1 MEKMRDEA
9 ASVGKFL
16 LSLDVKSRRTQ
27 LIVEQQTEAG
37 PKKKAVNCNYILGT
51 NLHVAVLTHKE
62 EIMKLVPTMNSHKSF
77 NNLTGIMDSCQ
88 LISGLISFNVMNRV
102 IPNRM
107 QYSDPQD
114 PGAKKPK
121 SCEILPMEHMRVDPT
136 GFYIFQLQE
145 EGAKTRTTLWLVL
158 GVALAFFFLLFR
170 VWPEWLKMGVWYLSW
185 YTLVFLISMAI
196 IRAIV
201 WFAIFHIGIDFWIF
215 PNYFIDSDNILDS
228 FWPLLS
234 LNMRDD
240 MFDARM
246 FLLRIAS
253 CCAIF
258 YGAQEFFK
266 DPENLESM
274 MGGGGELWD
283 EMYDWGQ
290 NKFMGTV
297 DPNQQIDVKKS
308 ARQIYA
314 EAFMDDENPM
324 FRTSTQFNDFADDDA
339 MKAAFEAEK
348 NMTAEEKAK
357 QAFEEALEAEEDE
370 ESIELD
376 DSKKGGE
383 SAEDMLDRLM
393 GDDDDEEEE

>member
-1 MEKMRDEA
+1 
-9 ASVGKFL
+9 
-16 LSLDVKSRRTQ
+16 
-27 LIVEQQTEAG
+27 
-37 PKKKAVNCNYILGT
+37 
-51 NLHVAVLTHKE
+51 
-62 EIMKLVPTMNSHKSF
+62 
-77 NNLTGIMDSCQ
+77 
-88 LISGLISFNVMNRV
+88 
-102 IPNRM
+102 
-107 QYSDPQD
+107 
-114 PGAKKPK
+114 
-121 SCEILPMEHMRVDPT
+121 
-136 GFYIFQLQE
+136 
-145 EGAKTRTTLWLVL
+145 
-158 GVALAFFFLLFR
+158 
-170 VWPEWLKMGVWYLSW
+170 
-185 YTLVFLISMAI
+185 
-196 IRAIV
+196 
-201 WFAIFHIGIDFWIF
+201 
-215 PNYFIDSDNILDS
+215 
-228 FWPLLS
+228 
-234 LNMRDD
+234 
-240 MFDARM
+240 
-246 FLLRIAS
+246 
-253 CCAIF
+253 
-258 YGAQEFFK
+258 
-266 DPENLESM
+266 

-357 QAFEEALEAEEDE
+357 QAFEDSLDAEEDE

>member
-1 MEKMRDEA
+1 MASKNIELTAEQRKLADQWEKEQQAKQDKQTKQSEMMEKMRDEA

-258 YGAQEFFK
+258 YGA
-266 DPENLESM
+266 
-274 MGGGGELWD
+274 
-283 EMYDWGQ
+283 
-290 NKFMGTV
+290 
-297 DPNQQIDVKKS
+297 
-308 ARQIYA
+308 
-314 EAFMDDENPM
+314 
-324 FRTSTQFNDFADDDA
+324 
-339 MKAAFEAEK
+339 
-348 NMTAEEKAK
+348 
-357 QAFEEALEAEEDE
+357 
-370 ESIELD
+370 
-376 DSKKGGE
+376 
-383 SAEDMLDRLM
+383 
-393 GDDDDEEEE
+393 

>member
-357 QAFEEALEAEEDE
+357 QAFEDSLDAEEDE